1 MMRTSSAARAT
12 AAYLTIFLTFDSFI
26 LSIIV
31 LPLISVLSI
40 LGKLNRILHHF
51 PVGGRKAGSA
61 GCGSRLSPACNESL
75 SIVSTPIAPGVIRPH
90 AHDRA
95 SIGAM
100 ARFCVFMRAPGS
112 QHHVS
117 QTRMDDKSALLNQL
131 RIDRG
136 SASVPSGRGRIWLGV
151 AAAIVAI
158 AAVAAWWWTRP
169 GAVPV
174 HIAAAQA
181 IAGDGAAAAGSILDA
196 SGYVV
201 ARRQATVA
209 SKITAK
215 MVELDIEEGDHVNA
229 GQIIAQRD
237 YDRQKSLLQGHF
249 VSQSAVDNAQ
259 TTVDALRAQLAT
271 QRSNVDVV
279 ARALGVA
286 QRNLDDTIVRA
297 PFSGIVTVKAAQPGE
312 MVSPISAGGGFT
324 RTGIGTIVDMDSL
337 EIQVDVNENFINR
350 VRPAQQV
357 SAKLNAYPDWQIPA
371 HVVAVIPTADRSKG
385 TVTVRIALDQKDARI
400 LPEMGVRVSF
410 LADPSLEPGGKP
422 AGGVNLPSNAV
433 QGSGATGTVF
443 VVHGDTVERRAVRLG
458 SSSGD
463 STTIRSGLA
472 AGERVAVADFA
483 QLKDGAKI
491 RVEQ

>member
-1 MMRTSSAARAT
+1 
-12 AAYLTIFLTFDSFI
+12 
-26 LSIIV
+26 
-31 LPLISVLSI
+31 
-40 LGKLNRILHHF
+40 
-51 PVGGRKAGSA
+51 
-61 GCGSRLSPACNESL
+61 
-75 SIVSTPIAPGVIRPH
+75 
-90 AHDRA
+90 
-95 SIGAM
+95 
-100 ARFCVFMRAPGS
+100 
-112 QHHVS
+112 
-117 QTRMDDKSALLNQL
+117 MDDKSALLNQL

-136 SASVPSGRGRIWLGV
+136 SESAPSGKGRIWL
-151 AAAIVAI
+151 AAALVISAAAGI
-158 AAVAAWWWTRP
+158 AVWWWTRP
-169 GAVPV
+169 SAAPV
-174 HIAAAQA
+174 HVVAAQA

-229 GQIIAQRD
+229 GQIIAKLDDTNIRAALNQASAQLDYAKALLTETQVNLANAQRD

-249 VSQSAVDNAQ
+249 VSQAVVDNAQ
-259 TTVDALRAQLAT
+259 TTLDALRAQLAT

-279 ARALGVA
+279 ARAMSVA
-286 QRNLDDTIVRA
+286 ERNLDDTIVRA

-350 VRPAQQV
+350 VRPDQQA
-357 SAKLNAYPDWQIPA
+357 SARLNAYPDWQIPA
-371 HVVAVIPTADRSKG
+371 HVIAVIPTADRSKG

-410 LADPSLEPGGKP
+410 LADPSQEPGGKP
-422 AGGVNLPSNAV
+422 AGGVILPSNAL
-433 QGSGATGTVF
+433 QGSGTTGTVF

-458 SSSGD
+458 ASSGD
-463 STTIRSGLA
+463 SVTVLSGLA
-472 AGERVAVADFA
+472 AGERVAVGDFT

-491 RVEQ
+491 RIEQ

>member
-1 MMRTSSAARAT
+1 
-12 AAYLTIFLTFDSFI
+12 
-26 LSIIV
+26 
-31 LPLISVLSI
+31 
-40 LGKLNRILHHF
+40 
-51 PVGGRKAGSA
+51 
-61 GCGSRLSPACNESL
+61 
-75 SIVSTPIAPGVIRPH
+75 
-90 AHDRA
+90 
-95 SIGAM
+95 
-100 ARFCVFMRAPGS
+100 
-112 QHHVS
+112 
-117 QTRMDDKSALLNQL
+117 MDDKSALLNQL

-136 SASVPSGRGRIWLGV
+136 SAPAPSGKGRIWLGI
-151 AAAIVAI
+151 AAATAAA

-181 IAGDGAAAAGSILDA
+181 IAGDGAAAAGSLLDA

-215 MVELDIEEGDHVNA
+215 MMELDIEEGDHVNA
-229 GQIIAQRD
+229 GQIIAKLDDTNIRAALNQASAQLDFAKASLTETQVNLINAQRD
-237 YDRQKSLLQGHF
+237 YDRQKSLVQAHF
-249 VSQSAVDNAQ
+249 VSQAAVDNAE
-259 TTVDALRAQLAT
+259 TSVDALRAQLAT

-279 ARALGVA
+279 ARAVSVA

-350 VRPAQQV
+350 VRPAQRV
-357 SAKLNAYPDWQIPA
+357 SAKLNAYPDWQIQA
-371 HVVAVIPTADRSKG
+371 HVAAVIPTADRSKG

-410 LADPSLEPGGKP
+410 LADPSLDAGGKP
-422 AGGVNLPSNAV
+422 AGGVNLPSKAV
-433 QGSGATGTVF
+433 QVSGATGTVF

-458 SSSGD
+458 AGAGD
-463 STTIRSGLA
+463 NITILSGLA
-472 AGERVAVADFA
+472 AGERVAVGDFTEI
-483 QLKDGAKI
+483 KDGAKI
-491 RVEQ
+491 HIEQ